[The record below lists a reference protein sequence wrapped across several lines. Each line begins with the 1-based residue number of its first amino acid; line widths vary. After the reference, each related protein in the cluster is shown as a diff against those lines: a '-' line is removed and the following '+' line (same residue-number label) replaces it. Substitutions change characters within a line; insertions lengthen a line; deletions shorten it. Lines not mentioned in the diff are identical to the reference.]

1 MKFCFYSCIKKFGIN
16 RIGIFGSVA
25 RNENTDSSDIDIIVD
40 IDNPTLSLMYELK
53 EILKALFKCEVDL
66 IRDRKSLNPI
76 LKSNI
81 EKDVIYV

>member
-66 IRDRKSLNPI
+66 IKQQTI
-76 LKSNI
+76 FK
-81 EKDVIYV
+81 E